1 MVSLHKRV
9 PANRSGSDFIVGD
22 LHGCL
27 DLLQIE
33 LDRIGFDPTKDRL
46 FSVGDLIDRGPDS
59 MGCLRL
65 LREPWFFAV
74 RGNHEDML
82 IDYEYEVVMPYGS
95 RTSAQ
100 LFFRNGGGWVEKL
113 DPDAQQEL
121 REDLLPRVVALPYV
135 MTVGE
140 GKTQFNVAHAEL
152 MTGNVDDNS
161 LFARLAGMPVDPASR
176 RILTDEQL
184 TNEVLSQMI
193 ESVTWGRR
201 LVRKIKVKESREVE
215 TPGGSL
221 LLSQQPMHPGLSLTY
236 VGHTPL
242 KGTMLHESHLFI
254 DRGAYSRGSNSCLL
268 VLKHGE
274 ILSAL
279 EQNN

>member
-1 MVSLHKRV
+1 MVSLHQHV
-9 PANRSGSDFIVGD
+9 AANKAGSDFIVGD

-27 DLLQIE
+27 DLLQVE

-82 IDYEYEVVMPYGS
+82 LDYAYEVVMPYS
-95 RTSAQ
+95 YRSSAQ

-113 DPDAQQEL
+113 NPDAQREL

-135 MTVGE
+135 MTVGK
-140 GKTQFNVAHAEL
+140 GKTQFNIAHAEL
-152 MTGNVDDNS
+152 MTGDVEDES
-161 LFARLAGMPVDPASR
+161 LFARLGGMPEGPASR
-176 RILTDEQL
+176 RILTDDQL
-184 TNEVLSQMI
+184 IDEILSQMI
-193 ESVTWGRR
+193 EPLTWGRR
-201 LVRKIKVKESREVE
+201 LVRKIKVNESTEMG
-215 TPGGSL
+215 TSGGSL

-242 KGTMLHESHLFI
+242 VGMMLHESHLFI
-254 DRGAYSRGSNSCLL
+254 DRGAYKRGPDTCLL
-268 VLKHGE
+268 VLKHSK
-274 ILSAL
+274 I
-279 EQNN
+279 